1 VPAGYPHFAHRRCL
15 DADDR
20 LGPDALASAQ
30 LQFTALADKLPACL
44 HRDALRLASR
54 IADSLPELRVQVS
67 EMILEIDGAKLIA
80 QWRMGIEEVI
90 QSTKDDDLPA
100 RLAKLVGGCLTC
112 RNLPNGWPRK
122 RPPHWPIAS
131 ASSAASERSP
141 PG

>member
-100 RLAKLVGGCLTC
+100 RLAKLVGGVPDMPEPTE
-112 RNLPNGWPRK
+112 WMATK
-122 RPPHWPIAS
+122 EAPHWPIAS